1 MNIEPIH
8 GYHLDLKQDFP
19 EDLRL
24 AQEECKSL
32 EHTNMVLTVALVIV
46 GVGLSIAF
54 IHSQIS
60 ESKAKQKSH

>member
-1 MNIEPIH
+1 MEHKIINC
-8 GYHLDLKQDFP
+8 YDLDIRQDFP

-24 AQEECKSL
+24 AQEESKSL
-32 EHTNMVLTVALVIV
+32 ENTNKVLTVALVIV

-54 IHSQIS
+54 IYNQIA